1 MINIGFPRTSRE
13 WDMGRELLLEYA
25 NSRNF
30 DCAMGNVEEEAAQ
43 LNLRYAP
50 PQGFFLLAQKEELPV
65 GCVAFRPFAEGVC
78 EMKRL
83 YVRPGFRGLNL
94 GKKLIEA
101 ITENSREAGY
111 HKLLLD
117 TLPDMSAA
125 IHLYKQFGFTRIAA
139 YNNNPAAGVQH
150 YELKL

>member
-1 MINIGFPRTSRE
+1 MIRIALPRTSEE
-13 WDMGRELLLEYA
+13 WDMGRDLLLEYA

-43 LNLRYAP
+43 LHLRYAP
-50 PQGFFLLAQKEELPV
+50 QKGVFLLAQKENLPV

-94 GKKLIEA
+94 GKQLVEA
-101 ITENSREAGY
+101 IIEKSREVGY

-117 TLPDMSAA
+117 TLPDMHAA
-125 IHLYKQFGFTRIAA
+125 IHLYKQFGFGRIAA

-150 YELKL
+150 FELKL